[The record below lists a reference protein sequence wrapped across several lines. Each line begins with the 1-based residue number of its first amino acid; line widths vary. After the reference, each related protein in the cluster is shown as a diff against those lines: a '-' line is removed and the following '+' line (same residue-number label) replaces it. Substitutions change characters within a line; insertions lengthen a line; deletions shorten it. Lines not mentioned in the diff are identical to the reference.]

1 MHSALRILV
10 LCATNNKRKEAVTV
24 IWAMVSGQSLPEQRQ
39 MHWQAL
45 GGRREGPLPWSS
57 AALTLAALSGPDA
70 PCHLQ
75 RPPGPGVSWTLS
87 VPLPAFL

>member
-45 GGRREGPLPWSS
+45 GGRREGPLCLVLSCPDPGG
-57 AALTLAALSGPDA
+57 ALRL
-70 PCHLQ
+70 
-75 RPPGPGVSWTLS
+75 
-87 VPLPAFL
+87 